1 MMNKYIKQSSVL
13 VLGASLLLGAC
24 GNEDDKSV
32 DYSEVKINANQAIEA
47 AQNEVK
53 GDLESISFDYDD
65 KEKKWAYDVN
75 LRDENES
82 HEVTVDAVSN
92 KVLKKE
98 SEKENDK
105 ETTINYK
112 DVTPVEDIIE
122 VAKKEYNGDVKE
134 WSLDEDDGVVKYDVE
149 LVKDGKSKEFEID
162 AKTKEIIKQ
171 DA

>member
-1 MMNKYIKQSSVL
+1 MNKYIKQSSAL

-24 GNEDDKSV
+24 GNEDDKTTDVSN
-32 DYSEVKINANQAIEA
+32 VKTDVNAAIET
-47 AQNEVK
+47 AQKEVK

-75 LRDENES
+75 LRDDKES
-82 HEVTVDAVSN
+82 SEVTVDANSN

-105 ETTINYK
+105 ETTKIYK

-122 VAKKEYNGDVKE
+122 VAKKEYKGDVKE
-134 WSLDEDDGVVKYDVE
+134 WSLDEDDGVLKYDVE
-149 LVKDGKSKEFEID
+149 LVKDGKSKVFEID

>member
-1 MMNKYIKQSSVL
+1 MMNKYIKQSSAL
-13 VLGASLLLGAC
+13 VLGTSLLLGAC

-32 DYSEVKINANQAIEA
+32 DYSEVKINATQAIET
-47 AQNEVK
+47 AQKEVK
-53 GDLESISFDYDD
+53 GDLKSISFDYDD

-75 LRDENES
+75 LSDENES

-92 KVLKKE
+92 KVLKNE

>member
-1 MMNKYIKQSSVL
+1 MNKYIKQSSAL

-24 GNEDDKSV
+24 GGAADKKEDNASEDKGAST
-32 DYSEVKINANQAIEA
+32 D
-47 AQNEVK
+47 
-53 GDLESISFDYDD
+53 SISFDYDD

-75 LRDENES
+75 LRDRNES

-149 LVKDGKSKEFEID
+149 LAKDGKSKEFEID